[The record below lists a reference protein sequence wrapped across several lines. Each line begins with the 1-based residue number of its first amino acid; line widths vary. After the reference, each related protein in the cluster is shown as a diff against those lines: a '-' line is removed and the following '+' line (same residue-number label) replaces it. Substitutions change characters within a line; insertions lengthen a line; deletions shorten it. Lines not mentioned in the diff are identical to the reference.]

1 MGMVEEGLS
10 PNGSGIF
17 FEKSFKKGLTNAGR
31 RVIIVSTKG
40 KRKEVKTMTRN
51 EVLAILYNA
60 DEKTLQEYYNNP
72 EFNRMV
78 DEIAEEQGEPLI

>member
-1 MGMVEEGLS
+1 
-10 PNGSGIF
+10 
-17 FEKSFKKGLTNAGR
+17 
-31 RVIIVSTKG
+31 
-40 KRKEVKTMTRN
+40 MTRN

-60 DEKTLQEYYNNP
+60 DEATLKEYYNNH

>member
-1 MGMVEEGLS
+1 
-10 PNGSGIF
+10 
-17 FEKSFKKGLTNAGR
+17 
-31 RVIIVSTKG
+31 
-40 KRKEVKTMTRN
+40 MTRN

>member
-1 MGMVEEGLS
+1 MTNLLDCSIIKVSKGQD
-10 PNGSGIF
+10 PN
-17 FEKSFKKGLTNAGR
+17 
-31 RVIIVSTKG
+31 
-40 KRKEVKTMTRN
+40 RKEVYTMTRN

-60 DEKTLQEYYNNP
+60 DETTLQEYYKNP